1 MLSGDKRRPA
11 KRREPV
17 DSAILDAAEHVF
29 GWKGYQQTTMETLA
43 HEAGLSV
50 GTLYN
55 LFRSKED
62 IYAQVAQRIGETVV
76 SRIQPLSDAKDPE
89 EAVLDVIRLR
99 LYNYVN
105 DRLFFQPFCFPAY
118 LGVQPEPARLGE
130 SVNHLHQKYVD
141 LVEKIFARCLKKMRQ
156 PAPPGTKM
164 AVWLEGMI
172 SAFMGYWS
180 SPLQSDN
187 LAKVARHMKTVLLRG
202 IAPPIESPTD
212 TAAEVMESRAIYIS
226 RYDLERLNELLDVVR
241 AFGKKEC
248 QEHADV
254 LAKEL
259 KHARITNP
267 REVPPDVVTMNSKVR
282 MLNVNTGTDRIYS
295 LVFPRDAALA
305 PDNVSVLNAFGTA
318 ILGRRLGDV
327 FTLGSGQDALMYQAT
342 QMLYQPE
349 AAGDYH
355 L

>member
-1 MLSGDKRRPA
+1 MLSGRKARAKR
-11 KRREPV
+11 RREPV
-17 DSAILDAAEHVF
+17 DSAILDAAEYVF
-29 GWKGYQQTTMETLA
+29 GWKGYQQTTMEILA
-43 HEAGLSV
+43 RETGLSV

-55 LFRSKED
+55 LFESKED
-62 IYAQVAQRIGETVV
+62 IYGQVAQRIGETVV
-76 SRIQPLSDAKDPE
+76 SRIQPLVNAKDPE
-89 EAVLDVIRLR
+89 AAVLDVIRLR
-99 LYNYVN
+99 MYNHVN

-118 LGVQPEPARLGE
+118 LGVQPEPSRLGNR
-130 SVNHLHQKYVD
+130 VNELHQEYVD
-141 LVEKIFARCLKKMRQ
+141 LVEKVFARCLAKIGHT
-156 PAPPGTKM
+156 APPGLKM

-172 SAFMGYWS
+172 TAFTGYWS

-202 IAPPIESPTD
+202 IATPAEALAD
-212 TAAEVMESRAIYIS
+212 TATEVMESRAIYIS
-226 RYDLERLNELLDVVR
+226 RYDLERLNELLEVVR

-248 QEHADV
+248 QEYADA

-267 REVPPDVVTMNSKVR
+267 QEVPPDVVTMNSKVR
-282 MLNVNTGTDRIYS
+282 VVNVNTGTDRICA

-305 PDNVSVLNAFGTA
+305 PDNVSVLNAFGTTL
-318 ILGRRLGDV
+318 LGRRLGDV
-327 FTLGSGQDALMYQAT
+327 FALDSGQDAVMYHVT

>member
-1 MLSGDKRRPA
+1 MLSGRKAKA
-11 KRREPV
+11 KRRRAPV
-17 DSAILDAAEHVF
+17 DSAILDVAEHVF
-29 GWKGYQQTTMETLA
+29 AWKGYQQTTMEILV
-43 HEAGLSV
+43 HETGLSV

-55 LFRSKED
+55 TFESKED
-62 IYAQVAQRIGETVV
+62 IYGQVAQRIGETVV
-76 SRIQPLSDAKDPE
+76 SRIRPLTDAGEPE

-99 LYNYVN
+99 TYNYVN

-118 LGVQPEPARLGE
+118 LGVQPEPARLGDR
-130 SVNHLHQKYVD
+130 VNQLHQEYED
-141 LVEKIFARCLKKMRQ
+141 LVEKVFARCLAKMGHA
-156 PAPPGTKM
+156 APPGFKM
-164 AVWLEGMI
+164 SVWLEGMI
-172 SAFMGYWS
+172 AAFMGYWS
-180 SPLQSDN
+180 TPLQSDN

-202 IAPPIESPTD
+202 IAAPTEQPPD
-212 TAAEVMESRAIYIS
+212 TATEVMESRAIYIS
-226 RYDLERLNELLDVVR
+226 RYDLERLNELLEVVR
-241 AFGKKEC
+241 AFGKKDC
-248 QEHADV
+248 QEYAGA

-282 MLNVNTGTDRIYS
+282 VVNVNTGTDRIYS
-295 LVFPRDAALA
+295 LVFPREAALA

-327 FTLGSGQDALMYQAT
+327 FTLGSGQGALMYQAT